1 MARAKADERPDLE
14 FLRPVVERAAKIK
27 GLRDGAVRFRFSDG
41 GDAVIR
47 VTRGKTELSAEP
59 EAMETEPLLEVMG
72 DRRRIAAIIAG
83 KKDAREQF
91 LAGGLR
97 IRGDLQ
103 YFSDIATEL
112 GILRE
117 PL

>member
-1 MARAKADERPDLE
+1 MARAKSDDRPDLE
-14 FLRPVVERAAKIK
+14 FLRPIVERAGNIK
-27 GLRDGAVRFRFSDG
+27 GLRDGAVRFRFSEG

-47 VTRGKTELSAEP
+47 VTRGRAELSAEP
-59 EAMETEPLLEVMG
+59 ESTEDEPLLEVMG
-72 DRRRIAAIIAG
+72 DRRRIEAIIAG
-83 KKDAREQF
+83 KKDALEQF